1 MEILKVNDNYYQ
13 IINQLNTYNEI
24 RAIKIIPK
32 QDSYDIIN
40 YQLLCLML
48 KKRSKTKD
56 VVSFH
61 QQLANL
67 YDFETNISCREFA
80 NDIEINYQMRFLP
93 MLRIDD
99 VNSVFLDIINNDY
112 LDINLF
118 NQAKEELIL
127 TLKNILDNPQQL
139 ITQLTYQHLFKNYL
153 SIKQRLM
160 YLNNVTLDMLHS
172 SLNTLLK
179 TNFTYQI
186 DIFAHQNY
194 PLKLTYNK
202 AINLAK
208 YQLQDN
214 INDLIQD
221 NNNDQANI
229 MIVYKLKNT
238 YTQAQLLLFNQV
250 FGSGADCLL
259 FQIVREKYH
268 LCYSV
273 YGRFYND
280 LLIIYVGLEPDNI
293 NKAQSII
300 NDIITNL
307 TKCDDHTK
315 FMQAKVQLIEA
326 LNRNASKDNY
336 NLNLVLNHCYFNK
349 EYDIN
354 KLINE
359 INNLDISFINN
370 LAQDLEYI
378 NINILK

>member
-1 MEILKVNDNYYQ
+1 MEEDFEFGFNDDGQQSVERYEEMIRNQDQYFFDAQAFEYIIDNYIEKNDPVKALQ
-13 IINQLNTYNEI
+13 
-24 RAIKIIPK
+24 
-32 QDSYDIIN
+32 
-40 YQLLCLML
+40 
-48 KKRSKTKD
+48 
-56 VVSFH
+56 VV
-61 QQLANL
+61 
-67 YDFETNISCREFA
+67 EFA
-80 NDIEINYQMRFLP
+80 LNQHPYAA
-93 MLRIDD
+93 
-99 VNSVFLDIINNDY
+99 VFL
-112 LDINLF
+112 
-118 NQAKEELIL
+118 
-127 TLKNILDNPQQL
+127 
-139 ITQLTYQHLFKNYL
+139 
-153 SIKQRLM
+153 IK
-160 YLNNVTLDMLHS
+160 
-172 SLNTLLK
+172 
-179 TNFTYQI
+179 
-186 DIFAHQNY
+186 
-194 PLKLTYNK
+194 
-202 AINLAK
+202 
-208 YQLQDN
+208 
-214 INDLIQD
+214 
-221 NNNDQANI
+221 
-229 MIVYKLKNT
+229 
-238 YTQAQLLLFNQV
+238 QAQLLLFNQV